1 MPPNSQQHI
10 AKNPVIL
17 AMLFFFLLY
26 CAIVGFKTISVEAI
40 AFAGIDSE
48 FVCNADCMK
57 VANVIIY
64 KERFD
69 FL

>member
-10 AKNPVIL
+10 AKNLVIL

-26 CAIVGFKTISVEAI
+26 CALAWFKTINVEAI
-40 AFAGIDSE
+40 AFAGINTE

-57 VANVIIY
+57 VVNVIIY

>member
-1 MPPNSQQHI
+1 
-10 AKNPVIL
+10 
-17 AMLFFFLLY
+17 MLFFLLY